1 MSENFEFMT
10 RISDI
15 LSGKKSAPIDVVR
28 VLHVDDEPDQLK
40 LTKIFL
46 EETDTSLQI
55 TSVSSPEEAL
65 KRLQEESYDCI
76 VSDYKMPD
84 MDGIEFARRVRQ
96 TSRLPFIIYT
106 GHGSE
111 EVAEAA
117 FSVGIDDYIR
127 KEFEHSHYRV
137 LAKRIKSAVDKHAA
151 EVQLKTSLETSA
163 GIVETIP
170 SGLIIY
176 RFDPP
181 DNLVMIFAN
190 QEAERLIGFRREDWV
205 GLEFEEIWPYDKQ
218 VGLKERYLNVLGS
231 ESTVKVDHLYWNDE
245 NVEGYFNIRAFKIA
259 GNKIA
264 VAFENITERVQFEE
278 QLRENARRL
287 EDMVEEKTKELVEAE
302 RMLGASKITTRVLH
316 DLKTPLQTIK
326 NTIYLL
332 GKSSEKKEKML
343 EIMERS
349 IDEAAAL
356 LDELSRTIF
365 DAPLEVVDTDIR
377 SLIQSVLDDSPF
389 LENME
394 YEAKI
399 DASLTLARLDAN
411 KMRQVLDCLVKNA
424 TEAMQVGGRLT
435 ISADSLKDDLRIIV
449 RDTGAGIPEGEMHN
463 LFKPFYTTKP
473 MRTGLGLAFC
483 KRVVEAHGGK
493 INVESKL
500 GEGTQMTIT
509 VPLHFDP
516 VD

>member
-1 MSENFEFMT
+1 MN
-10 RISDI
+10 
-15 LSGKKSAPIDVVR
+15 A
-28 VLHVDDEPDQLK
+28 
-40 LTKIFL
+40 L
-46 EETDTSLQI
+46 E
-55 TSVSSPEEAL
+55 
-65 KRLQEESYDCI
+65 
-76 VSDYKMPD
+76 
-84 MDGIEFARRVRQ
+84 
-96 TSRLPFIIYT
+96 
-106 GHGSE
+106 
-111 EVAEAA
+111 
-117 FSVGIDDYIR
+117 
-127 KEFEHSHYRV
+127 
-137 LAKRIKSAVDKHAA
+137 
-151 EVQLKTSLETSA
+151 
-163 GIVETIP
+163 
-170 SGLIIY
+170 
-176 RFDPP
+176 
-181 DNLVMIFAN
+181 
-190 QEAERLIGFRREDWV
+190 
-205 GLEFEEIWPYDKQ
+205 
-218 VGLKERYLNVLGS
+218 S

-245 NVEGYFNIRAFKIA
+245 NVEGYFNIRAFKIS

-332 GKSSEKKEKML
+332 GKSSKKKEKML

-389 LENME
+389 LENVE
-394 YEAKI
+394 YETKI

>member
-1 MSENFEFMT
+1 MSESFESMT

-15 LSGKKSAPIDVVR
+15 LSGKISRLVDVVR

-46 EETDTSLQI
+46 EETDASLLI

-65 KRLQEESYDCI
+65 QMLQEEVYDCI

-137 LAKRIKSAVDKHAA
+137 LAKRIKSAVDKHTA
-151 EVQLKTSLETSA
+151 EIQLKTSLETSA

-176 RFDPP
+176 KFDPP
-181 DNLVMIFAN
+181 DKLVLIFAN
-190 QEAERLIGFRREDWV
+190 QEAEKLIGFRREDWV

-218 VGLKERYLNVLGS
+218 VGLKESYLDVLKS
-231 ESTVKVDHLYWNDE
+231 ESTMKIDHLYWNDE
-245 NVEGYFNIRAFKIA
+245 NVEGYFNIRAFKIS

-326 NTIYLL
+326 NTVYIL

-343 EIMERS
+343 DIMERS
-349 IDEAAAL
+349 IDEAGGL

-377 SLIQSVLDDSPF
+377 SLIQSVLDDSPTP
-389 LENME
+389 ENVE
-394 YEAKI
+394 YETKI
-399 DASLTLARLDAN
+399 DVSLTLARIDAN

-435 ISADSLKDDLRIIV
+435 ISADSCKDDLRIIV
-449 RDTGAGIPEGEMHN
+449 SDTGAGIPEGEMHN

-473 MRTGLGLAFC
+473 LSTGLGLAFC
-483 KRVVEAHGGK
+483 KRVVEAHGGR

-516 VD
+516 IE

>member
-1 MSENFEFMT
+1 MSEDFESIT

-15 LSGKKSAPIDVVR
+15 LSGKKSKPIDVIR

-46 EETDTSLQI
+46 EETDPSLQI
-55 TSVSSPEEAL
+55 TSVTSPEEAL
-65 KRLQEESYDCI
+65 QRLQEEAYDCI

-96 TSRLPFIIYT
+96 SSRLPFIIYT

-117 FSVGIDDYIR
+117 FSVGIDDYMR
-127 KEFEHSHYRV
+127 KEFEHSHYHV
-137 LAKRIKSAVDKHAA
+137 LAKRVKSAVDKHTA
-151 EVQLKTSLETSA
+151 ENQLKTSLETSA

-176 RFDPP
+176 KYEPP
-181 DNLVMIFAN
+181 GNLVLIFAN
-190 QEAERLIGFRREDWV
+190 HEAERLIGFRREDWI
-205 GLEFEEIWPYDKQ
+205 GLEFEGIWPYDKK
-218 VGLKERYLNVLGS
+218 VGLKESYLDILKSN
-231 ESTVKVDHLYWNDE
+231 STLKIDHLYWNDN
-245 NVEGYFNIRAFKIA
+245 NVEGYFNVRAFKIP

-326 NTIYLL
+326 NSVYIL
-332 GKSSEKKEKML
+332 GKSSERKEKML
-343 EIMERS
+343 GIMERS
-349 IDEAAAL
+349 IDEAVGL

-365 DAPLEVVDTDIR
+365 DTPLEVVDTDIR
-377 SLIQSVLDDSPF
+377 SLIQSVLDDSPTQ
-389 LENME
+389 ENVE
-394 YEAKI
+394 YETKV
-399 DASLTLARLDAN
+399 DGSLTFARLDVN

-435 ISADSLKDDLRIIV
+435 ISADRFKDDLRIVIS
-449 RDTGAGIPEGEMHN
+449 DTGAGIPEGEMHN
-463 LFKPFYTTKP
+463 IFKPFYTTKP

-483 KRVVEAHGGK
+483 KRVVKAHGGR
-493 INVESKL
+493 INVESRA
-500 GEGTQMTIT
+500 GEGTHMTII
-509 VPLHFDP
+509 VPLY
-516 VD
+516 VDSVE